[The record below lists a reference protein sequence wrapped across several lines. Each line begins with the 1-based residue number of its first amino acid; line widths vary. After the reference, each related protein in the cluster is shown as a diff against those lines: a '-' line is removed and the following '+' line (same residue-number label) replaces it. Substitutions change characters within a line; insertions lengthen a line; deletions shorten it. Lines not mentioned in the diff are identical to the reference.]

1 MAEILLLGAF
11 GQRNPGDEALCRAL
25 CRALPDHD
33 IVVASGDPAGTR
45 AEHGRPAVPA
55 TPRGVAAALRT
66 ADAVVVGGGTLF
78 KALHPASGRR
88 PTALLRNTAL
98 LLTLARARRV
108 PVALVGVGAAELR
121 GSAARRLAR
130 HIARRADLLVLR
142 DEESAAVLTDAGVE
156 PPFWIGADP
165 AWLLFTDADP
175 DATPIVRPRPVAHD
189 GRRPRRVTVAV
200 SHLASVPG
208 ADSGSLEQ
216 GLADALG
223 KLAADGWHVRL
234 QPWQADDTARSG
246 HGDLGVAERLRARV
260 PQAEIVAA
268 PRDLLDAA
276 VQFADDDLVVAMRFH
291 ALVAAGAA
299 RRRIVAVAHEP
310 KLAGLAR
317 RLDQIAVPPDAPA
330 AVIASAF
337 DWARTHEPPG
347 AQTVD
352 RQIQLAE
359 HTIALLRVLIAPNRL
374 ERPQELPA
382 LRLSDGEGRW

>member
-33 IVVASGDPAGTR
+33 VVIASGDPEATR
-45 AEHGRPAVPA
+45 AEHGRRAVPA
-55 TPRGVAAALRT
+55 TPRAVSAALRT
-66 ADAVVVGGGTLF
+66 ADAAIVGGGTLF
-78 KALHPASGRR
+78 KALHPSSGRR
-88 PTALLRNTAL
+88 PTALLRNTAML
-98 LLTLARARRV
+98 VTLARARRV

-165 AWLLFTDADP
+165 GWLLFADTDP
-175 DATPIVRPRPVAHD
+175 DATPIVRARPVA
-189 GRRPRRVTVAV
+189 RQSERPPRVTVAV
-200 SHLASVPG
+200 SHLASGPG
-208 ADSGSLEQ
+208 GDPAGLEQ
-216 GLADALG
+216 GLAEALG
-223 KLAADGWHVRL
+223 KLAADGWRVRL
-234 QPWQADDTARSG
+234 QPWQTGAAG
-246 HGDLGVAERLRARV
+246 GALGVAERLRARV
-260 PQAEIVAA
+260 PQAEIVD
-268 PRDLLDAA
+268 PPNDLLDAA
-276 VQFADDDLVVAMRFH
+276 AQFADDDLVVAMRFH

-299 RRRIVAVAHEP
+299 RRRVVAVAHEP

-317 RLDQIAVPPDAPA
+317 RLEQIAVPPDAPA

-337 DWARTHEPPG
+337 EWARTHEPPP
-347 AQTVD
+347 ASAVA
-352 RQIQLAE
+352 RQIELAN

-374 ERPQELPA
+374 ERPQDLPA
-382 LRLSDGEGRW
+382 LLLSDGEGRW